1 MCVYTYIYKLLR
13 YKSQEHLPS
22 LHWSKKHCEMGAF
35 FPPASGLSICTEEPP
50 SPDPGILSII
60 IPCGMSRI
68 NATYWSQLRWELYIP
83 QEVLFVTP
91 QALNLLMRPSMFL
104 LQSTESK
111 LLPVCLSRERNS
123 SKANKNVQKKKPRW
137 FPDQTCDKLKA
148 MYYFLQV
155 NMDESRNTTSKL
167 QNGIANVFFSLF
179 WEVQVGCI

>member
-123 SKANKNVQKKKPRW
+123 SKANKNVQKKKSQDDFQIRPVTNWKQCIISCKWTWTKVGIPR
-137 FPDQTCDKLKA
+137 PNCR
-148 MYYFLQV
+148 M
-155 NMDESRNTTSKL
+155 
-167 QNGIANVFFSLF
+167 G
-179 WEVQVGCI
+179 